1 MRMLI
6 KLRYR
11 RSLVNVNIVGKWHGE
26 VKLKMIGVGQLL
38 HGS

>member
-6 KLRYR
+6 KLRYW
-11 RSLVNVNIVGKWHGE
+11 RSLLNVNVVGKWHGE
-26 VKLKMIGVGQLL
+26 VELKTIGVGQLL

>member
-6 KLRYR
+6 KPRYR
-11 RSLVNVNIVGKWHGE
+11 RTLVNVNVVGKWHE
-26 VKLKMIGVGQLL
+26 KIELKTIGVGQLL